1 MAEIQF
7 CDLCG
12 RIYIEKKNDHVNLNS
27 KFCHLCYNKL
37 GVLFRDIVEFIEMD
51 KPDKSVYLKN
61 KKKSIALFTLGYIS
75 MSLGVD
81 SPFAMLAI
89 NEFFDC
95 KRAKKDDAIIKA
107 LVRRVYSVDKS
118 LDLIIPERFIDKEGR
133 F

>member
-12 RIYIEKKNDHVNLNS
+12 RIYIKRENDHVNLNS
-27 KFCHLCYNKL
+27 KFCHVCYNKL
-37 GVLFRDIVEFIEMD
+37 GILFRDIVEFIEMD
-51 KPDKSVYLKN
+51 KPDKSVYLN
-61 KKKSIALFTLGYIS
+61 DKKESISLFTLSYIS
-75 MSLGVD
+75 ISLGVD
-81 SPFAMLAI
+81 SSFVILAI
-89 NEFFDC
+89 NEFFDY

-107 LVRRVYSVDKS
+107 LVRKVYSVDKS